1 MRRAVSGVVGFTVSS
16 MSLNWE
22 QIVVDSVDPQTLGKW
37 WAAALGWEVV
47 NDEVDEVEIAPTP
60 GQTPGMIFVRVPDR
74 KVGKNRLHVD
84 LRPQD
89 QAAEVDRFHTLGA
102 SLADIG
108 QQNVPWVVLA
118 DPEGNE
124 FCLLSSRSSAL

>member
-60 GQTPGMIFVRVPDR
+60 GQTP
-74 KVGKNRLHVD
+74 
-84 LRPQD
+84 
-89 QAAEVDRFHTLGA
+89 E
-102 SLADIG
+102 
-108 QQNVPWVVLA
+108 
-118 DPEGNE
+118 
-124 FCLLSSRSSAL
+124 